1 MRIPRVLGGR
11 LAAAVCASAWLVAGP
26 GIGPAGA
33 DCAGPQL
40 EVAPVT
46 AAPGQWITV
55 AGLYFGDDCNDTG
68 GPGPALGQPLQ
79 DVELW
84 IRVGESEK
92 QVAVVDAGIGY
103 DFAVQ
108 VVVPP
113 SLGAGSGTVTASTG
127 GFWASPASAPIVV
140 EGAPVREDDP
150 PIFDADRFAASTGS
164 GSDPRGS
171 DPSPTTEWPWVLVG
185 AFGGAA
191 FTLGVVAVVRRRPS

>member
-1 MRIPRVLGGR
+1 
-11 LAAAVCASAWLVAGP
+11 
-26 GIGPAGA
+26 
-33 DCAGPQL
+33 
-40 EVAPVT
+40 
-46 AAPGQWITV
+46 
-55 AGLYFGDDCNDTG
+55 
-68 GPGPALGQPLQ
+68 
-79 DVELW
+79 VELW

-92 QVAVVDAGIGY
+92 QVAVVEAGTGY

-140 EGAPVREDDP
+140 EGAPLREDDP

-164 GSDPRGS
+164 GSDPGGS
-171 DPSPTTEWPWVLVG
+171 DPKATAWRWALAG

-191 FTLGVVAVVRRRPS
+191 LTLGVVAIVRRRPS